1 MKKFS
6 GRHSLKRGS
15 QAVGY
20 LFLLPWLIGLVVF
33 ALRPLCVSLY
43 YSFCNVKA
51 VPGGMEVTFSGF
63 ANYADIWVRDIFFIR
78 RVLNF
83 LLTTV
88 LQVPIIVVFA
98 LLIALLLNVRLPGR
112 GLFRTVFFL
121 PVIVV
126 SGPLM
131 DKLFAQGA
139 TTVPL
144 MQQQGFLTTLQ
155 TVLPS
160 WLAEPVLGLFSR
172 LILILWCSGIPMQL
186 FLAGI
191 QKMDLNMVEAAK
203 IDGASGWE
211 IFWKITLPNIKPLI
225 LLNAVYTL
233 VFLANAD
240 NNDVIVLINNNML
253 QPTRGYGFAAAMA
266 WMYVVVV
273 LVLLGTTFWLLR
285 ERDSTRRRRKED

>member
-1 MKKFS
+1 MKPL
-6 GRHSLKRGS
+6 LKRHTSMKRS
-15 QAVGY
+15 QLVG
-20 LFLLPWLIGLVVF
+20 LVFLLPWLVGLVIF
-33 ALRPLCVSLY
+33 ALRPLCLSLY
-43 YSFCNVKA
+43 YSFCDVKA

-63 ANYADIWVRDIFFIR
+63 ENYADIWVRDIYFIR

-83 LLTTV
+83 LLSAV
-88 LQVPIIVVFA
+88 VQVPIIVVFS
-98 LLIALLLNVRLPGR
+98 LLIALLLNVKLPGR
-112 GLFRTVFFL
+112 GVFRTVFFL

-144 MQQQGFLTTLQ
+144 MQEQGFLTTLQ
-155 TVLPS
+155 AMLPE
-160 WLAEPVLGLFSR
+160 WLAEPVLSLFSK
-172 LILILWCSGIPMQL
+172 LIIILWYSGIPMQL

-191 QKMDLNMVEAAK
+191 QRIDPNMMEAAK

-211 IFWKITLPNIKPLI
+211 IFWKITLPNIKPMILI
-225 LLNAVYTL
+225 NAVYTL

-240 NNDVIVLINNNML
+240 NNDVITLINGNML

-266 WMYVVVV
+266 WMYVIITVI
-273 LVLLGTTFWLLR
+273 LLLIIFLLLR
-285 ERDSTRRRRKED
+285 EKNGSRRKRREE

>member
-1 MKKFS
+1 MKEKRRHLG
-6 GRHSLKRGS
+6 GRNA
-15 QAVGY
+15 QNIGY
-20 LFLLPWLIGLVVF
+20 LFLLPWLIGLVLF
-33 ALRPLCVSLY
+33 SLRPLAISLY
-43 YSFCNVKA
+43 YSFCSFKA
-51 VPGGMEVTFSGF
+51 IPGGMQVTFSGF
-63 ANYADIWVRDIFFIR
+63 TNYADIWVRDIFFIR

-83 LLTTV
+83 LLSTV
-88 LQVPIIVVFA
+88 LQVPVIVVFS
-98 LLIALLLNVRLPGR
+98 LLIALLLNIQLRGR
-112 GLFRTVFFL
+112 GIFRTLFFL

-139 TTVPL
+139 TTVPI
-144 MQQQGFLTTLQ
+144 MQSQGFLTTLQ
-155 TVLPS
+155 MLLPD
-160 WLAEPVLGLFSR
+160 WLAEPVLGLFSK
-172 LILILWCSGIPMQL
+172 LIYILWCSGIPMQL

-225 LLNAVYTL
+225 LLNTVYTL

-240 NNDVIVLINNNML
+240 NNDVITLINGNML

-273 LVLLGTTFWLLR
+273 IGLLAIGFLLLR
-285 ERDSTRRRRKED
+285 EREPAARKRKGR